1 MEINEVILA
10 HEHHTIWNLGKPTVA
25 GARSQKINGV
35 TDFAGGVVGEK
46 DTAQLGVMLQVSPKF
61 MLSF

>member
-10 HEHHTIWNLGKPTVA
+10 HEHHPIWKLGKHTVV

-35 TDFAGGVVGEK
+35 THFAGGVLAEK
-46 DTAQLGVMLQVSPKF
+46 DTAHLGVMLQASPRF
-61 MLSF
+61 MLCF

>member
-10 HEHHTIWNLGKPTVA
+10 HEHHTIWKPGKPTVV

-35 TDFAGGVVGEK
+35 THFAGGVLGEK
-46 DTAQLGVMLQVSPKF
+46 DTAQLDVMLQVSPKF

>member
-10 HEHHTIWNLGKPTVA
+10 YEHHTIWKSTVA
-25 GARSQKINGV
+25 GVRSQKINGV
-35 TDFAGGVVGEK
+35 THFAGGVLGEK
-46 DTAQLGVMLQVSPKF
+46 DTAQLDVMLQVSPKF